1 MTRRSSN
8 SGAKNSRKKLLKSRA
23 GSPGYA
29 ARARLPRDS
38 IIAKA
43 EEHLKDEKGDKRKL
57 PNMRRMA
64 EICGLQQDYLG
75 FYSLFSEATHS
86 GHIEVSGYMKPN
98 AAIAAAK
105 RQPLNP

>member
-1 MTRRSSN
+1 
-8 SGAKNSRKKLLKSRA
+8 
-23 GSPGYA
+23 
-29 ARARLPRDS
+29 
-38 IIAKA
+38 
-43 EEHLKDEKGDKRKL
+43 
-57 PNMRRMA
+57 MA